1 MTFRLAPDSLT
12 SKIAKFSGIGV
23 INTLIHTAVVVLCV
37 ERFGMHPS
45 LANAIAFV
53 VANTFS
59 YWANRRWNFKTEA
72 SLGQY
77 GRFLLVSL
85 AGLAITVLV
94 SGLAA
99 WAGWHY
105 LVGLGLVFVAL
116 PALTFLLHWQWTFK
130 P

>member
-1 MTFRLAPDSLT
+1 MTFRIAPDSLS

-23 INTLIHTAVVVLCV
+23 INTLIHTAIVVLFV
-37 ERFGMHPS
+37 ERLGAHPS
-45 LANAIAFV
+45 LANAIAFMA
-53 VANTFS
+53 ANIFS
-59 YWANRRWNFKTEA
+59 YWANRRWNFKTAA

-85 AGLAITVLV
+85 AGLAINVLV

-105 LVGLGLVFVAL
+105 LVGLGMVFVAL
-116 PALTFLLHWQWTFK
+116 PALTFLLHWRWTFK
-130 P
+130 H

>member
-1 MTFRLAPDSLT
+1 MTFRIAPDSLS
-12 SKIAKFSGIGV
+12 SKLAKFSGIGV
-23 INTLIHTAVVVLCV
+23 INTLIHTAVVVLCI
-37 ERFGMHPS
+37 ERLGVHPS
-45 LANAIAFV
+45 LANAVAFV
-53 VANTFS
+53 VANSFS

-85 AGLAITVLV
+85 AGLTITVLV

-116 PALTFLLHWQWTFK
+116 PALTFLLHWRWTFK
-130 P
+130 H

>member
-1 MTFRLAPDSLT
+1 MTLRIAPDSLS
-12 SKIAKFSGIGV
+12 SKVAKFSGIGV
-23 INTLIHTAVVVLCV
+23 INTLIHTATVVLSV
-37 ERFGMHPS
+37 EQFGVHPS

-53 VANTFS
+53 IANSFS
-59 YWANRRWNFKTEA
+59 YWANRRWNFKTAA

-94 SGLAA
+94 SGLAD

-105 LVGLGLVFVAL
+105 LVGLGMVFVAL
-116 PALTFLLHWQWTFK
+116 PALTFLLHWRWTFK
-130 P
+130 A

>member
-1 MTFRLAPDSLT
+1 MTLPLANGSLAG
-12 SKIAKFSGIGV
+12 KIAKFSGIGV
-23 INTLIHTAVVVLCV
+23 LNTLIHTALVVVSV
-37 ERFGMHPS
+37 ERFGLHPS
-45 LANAIAFV
+45 IANALAFV
-53 VANTFS
+53 VANIFS

-77 GRFLLVSL
+77 GRFLIVSL
-85 AGLAITVLV
+85 AGLGITVLV
-94 SGLAA
+94 SGLAE

-116 PALTFLLHWQWTFK
+116 PAFTFLLHWRWTFR